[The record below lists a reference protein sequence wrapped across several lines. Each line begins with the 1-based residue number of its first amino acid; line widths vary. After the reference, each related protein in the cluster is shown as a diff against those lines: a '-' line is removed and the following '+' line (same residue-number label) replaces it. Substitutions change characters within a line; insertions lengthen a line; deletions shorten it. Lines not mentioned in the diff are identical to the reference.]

1 MLTSELRLGDLLA
14 ISTVYGIS
22 TIVWALSRDGV
33 MNVRVVDYLDPG
45 DLCMCIDP
53 DPFFKGYL
61 IIATTNGIMGYVCD
75 THVTLVRRNKAKK
88 A

>member
-1 MLTSELRLGDLLA
+1 MLKKKVLTSELRLGDLLA

-45 DLCMCIDP
+45 DLCMCIGSGP
-53 DPFFKGYL
+53 IFQRISHNRY
-61 IIATTNGIMGYVCD
+61 N
-75 THVTLVRRNKAKK
+75 
-88 A
+88 